1 MPLVNGR
8 FTLEEPEIPEG
19 ATVYTHQLAGASLD
33 ELLDAA
39 SRDWWP
45 NSQCVAE
52 WALLRAWAAAEE
64 SLRADE
70 AEARAW
76 AATMRDLNARRL
88 PYEEWVSERQAALED
103 RLRGR
108 KLQQTRIRYRYGF
121 KQPRRWRLIARDVR
135 ALCQQASVSMR
146 DARVP

>member
-1 MPLVNGR
+1 MEQHTGHAAGGQPTR
-8 FTLEEPEIPEG
+8 TP
-19 ATVYTHQLAGASLD
+19 AT
-33 ELLDAA
+33 EDAY
-39 SRDWWP
+39 RRRG
-45 NSQCVAE
+45 E
-52 WALLRAWAAAEE
+52 ALLRAWAAAEE
-64 SLRADE
+64 SLRAGE